1 MALPDAARR
10 HYLAQ
15 QALTSRTVAAA
26 RRGWAAIDV
35 ADLDGTWRAGLAD
48 RLFTTVAVGQLAAA
62 DQADPYVTAV
72 LAEQG
77 IDAIPD
83 GRVVPRAFAGVASDG
98 RSLDSLLYEPVI
110 ATKSAIGAGA
120 NPVDAARAGEAS
132 LTRIVMTQM
141 QDAGRVPVGVA
152 TVARP
157 RVGYVRMLNPPS
169 CARCAVLAGAF
180 YRSNTGFQRHPGCD
194 CRHIPTAENVAGDMT
209 TDPAA
214 YFDSLTADDQAR
226 YFGAAGAQAIRD
238 GADIG
243 QVVNA
248 RSGMYQAGGSTF
260 TRTAARRSTEGRRLM
275 PESIYAQTSTR
286 EEAVELLERHG
297 FLARR

>member
-10 HYLAQ
+10 HYLTQ
-15 QALTSRTVAAA
+15 QALTARTVAAA
-26 RRGWAAIDV
+26 RRGWSTIDP

-62 DQADPYVTAV
+62 DQADPYVAAV

-77 IDAIPD
+77 IDSTPD

-98 RSLDSLLYEPVI
+98 RSLDRLLYEPVI
-110 ATKSAIGAGA
+110 ATKVAISEGAG
-120 NPVDAARAGEAS
+120 PVDAVRTGEAS

-152 TVARP
+152 TTARP
-157 RVGYVRMLNPPS
+157 RIGYVRMLNPPS

-194 CRHIPTAENVAGDMT
+194 CRHIPTAENVAGDLT

-214 YFDSLTADDQAR
+214 YFASLPAADQER
-226 YFGAAGAQAIRD
+226 YFGKAGAQAIRD
-238 GADIG
+238 GADLG
-243 QVVNA
+243 QIVNA
-248 RSGMYQAGGSTF
+248 RSGMYQAGGTTF
-260 TRTAARRSTEGRRLM
+260 TRTAARRAGVDQRLM
-275 PESIYAQTSTR
+275 PEAIYAQTSTR

-297 FLARR
+297 FITRR